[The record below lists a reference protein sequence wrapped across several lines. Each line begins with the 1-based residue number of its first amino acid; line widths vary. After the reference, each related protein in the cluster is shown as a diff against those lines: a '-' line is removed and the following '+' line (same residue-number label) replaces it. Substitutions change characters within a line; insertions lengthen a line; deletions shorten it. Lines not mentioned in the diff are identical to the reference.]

1 MSKLVLH
8 GTSGADREILLD
20 RERITI
26 GRKAHNDI
34 HLDGAAVSGE
44 HAVIITLGSDSFLE
58 DLHSTNGTQVNQATV
73 HKCVLRDG
81 DEIGIASYRFTF
93 VSEPAVQSAPGACRT
108 YGDRS
113 ATILAGKPQSGCS
126 QNSAG
131 RGQILPVLQVN
142 SHSIDQK
149 SGEIWTAQADSQ
161 PIHHKSD
168 RLLGKTISATSKQW
182 VDPRAAHPTTLMDAV
197 TLMPE
202 FAAPDMPGE
211 SFRNTSNMADSR
223 IAPGDGT
230 LGVIRILAG
239 PGANQRLELSKPV
252 TTLGKPGIQ
261 VVAISLRDG
270 RYCLGVVEGETLPL
284 VNGSEVKELP
294 YLLQPQD
301 IISIAGIQLE
311 FTLV

>member
-8 GTSGADREILLD
+8 GTSGADREIMLD

-81 DEIGIASYRFTF
+81 DEIGIAGYRLTF
-93 VSEPAVQSAPGACRT
+93 VSEPAAQSAPGKTLC
-108 YGDRS
+108 
-113 ATILAGKPQSGCS
+113 ATP
-126 QNSAG
+126 
-131 RGQILPVLQVN
+131 
-142 SHSIDQK
+142 K
-149 SGEIWTAQADSQ
+149 SRI
-161 PIHHKSD
+161 
-168 RLLGKTISATSKQW
+168 
-182 VDPRAAHPTTLMDAV
+182 DPRATHPATLMDAV

-202 FAAPDMPGE
+202 STRLAPDMPGE
-211 SFRNTSNMADSR
+211 SFRNASNMADGG
-223 IAPGDGT
+223 IAPGNGT
-230 LGVIRILAG
+230 LGVIRILSG
-239 PGANQRLELSKPV
+239 PGSNQRLELSKPV

-270 RYCLGVVEGETLPL
+270 RYYLGVVEGETLPR
-284 VNGSEVKELP
+284 VNGSEVKALP
-294 YLLQPQD
+294 YLLQPRD
-301 IISIAGIQLE
+301 IIDIAGIELE
-311 FTLV
+311 FTLK

>member
-93 VSEPAVQSAPGACRT
+93 VSEPAVQSAPG
-108 YGDRS
+108 
-113 ATILAGKPQSGCS
+113 
-126 QNSAG
+126 
-131 RGQILPVLQVN
+131 
-142 SHSIDQK
+142 
-149 SGEIWTAQADSQ
+149 
-161 PIHHKSD
+161 
-168 RLLGKTISATSKQW
+168 KTISATSKQW

-202 FAAPDMPGE
+202 SAAPDMPGE

-230 LGVIRILAG
+230 LGVIRILAS

-252 TTLGKPGIQ
+252 TTLGKPNIQ

-301 IISIAGIQLE
+301 IINIAGIQLE